1 MKDTT
6 QRYRGFDIA
15 KLPRSVAQADGRPYV
30 VMTWMGEKLSKHS
43 CLRDAKAEIDRLLKG
58 SDVTDASEYGCP
70 I

>member
-1 MKDTT
+1 MKDAT
-6 QRYRGFDIA
+6 QRYRGFDIT
-15 KLPRSVAQADGRPYV
+15 KLPRSMSQIDGLPYV
-30 VMTWMGEKLSKHS
+30 VMTWRGEKWSKHS

>member
-1 MKDTT
+1 MKDAT

-15 KLPRSVAQADGRPYV
+15 KVPCSMAQIDGRTYV
-30 VMTWMGEKLSKHS
+30 VMTWRGQKLSKHS

-58 SDVTDASEYGCP
+58 SEVTDASEHGCP